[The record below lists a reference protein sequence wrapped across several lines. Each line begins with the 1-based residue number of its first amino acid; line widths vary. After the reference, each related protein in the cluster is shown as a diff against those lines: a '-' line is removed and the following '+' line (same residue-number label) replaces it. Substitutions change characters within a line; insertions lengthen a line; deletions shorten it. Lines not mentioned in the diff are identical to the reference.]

1 MVKDP
6 YAILELTPPASVEQI
21 RRQYRL
27 LAHAWHPDK
36 FHSPEQRQQAE
47 ERLKAINAAYETLMD
62 AQARAG
68 QEPAA
73 PPETAQATPAPQAE
87 RERRAAQWTAHRRAE
102 ALAFYRLAGLA
113 LVALAALAGL
123 IALLA
128 SNPGQPL
135 KTRLL
140 AASTG
145 VSQAE
150 IIPFQ
155 PGVQAPAPQIAG
167 LLDAEKA
174 LQSNTPFLDALADE
188 TTTPAPNE
196 QVYRIHDLAVNRV
209 MVGWKL
215 CVQTQAILDA
225 YWPNLAYSLTVDRT
239 GDPPGPNGFHSLD
252 FTAQVET
259 PGAGIYP
266 ARCRLLY
273 AVLYDWPP
281 GDHQI
286 EVAIRSNAPL
296 DTGWE
301 QYPTGVSSRRLYQVT
316 VTRRLV
322 GETPAP
328 KYP

>member
-47 ERLKAINAAYETLMD
+47 ERLKAINAAYNALMD
-62 AQARAG
+62 PQVRARLE
-68 QEPAA
+68 QEQPPNEA
-73 PPETAQATPAPQAE
+73 PPTGRVRQAAGAPAE
-87 RERRAAQWTAHRRAE
+87 RLALRRWAGL
-102 ALAFYRLAGLA
+102 ALLALGALAGLA
-113 LVALAALAGL
+113 WLLWNGADYPFPARQLAAARETQ
-123 IALLA
+123 
-128 SNPGQPL
+128 PGRP
-135 KTRLL
+135 
-140 AASTG
+140 A
-145 VSQAE
+145 
-150 IIPFQ
+150 FQ
-155 PGVQAPAPQIAG
+155 PGVQAPAPQVAG
-167 LLDAEKA
+167 LLEAEKA
-174 LQSNTPFLDALADE
+174 LQANTPFLDELADE

-196 QVYRIHDLAVNRV
+196 QVYHIHDLAVNQV
-209 MVGWKL
+209 LVGWKL

-225 YWPNLAYSLTVDRT
+225 YWPNLAYTLTVDRT
-239 GDPPGPNGFHSLD
+239 SLGGAAGANGFHSLD
-252 FTAQVET
+252 FTAQVQT
-259 PGAGIYP
+259 PAAGTRP

-301 QYPTGVSSRRLYQVT
+301 QFPGGMNSRRVYQVT
-316 VTRRLV
+316 VRRRLI
-322 GETPAP
+322 GETPVPEAP
-328 KYP
+328 